1 MVLDSA
7 AVADERAAR
16 ADGLAPL
23 AQTRRELADRFSG
36 LTAYLRSPAKGSWTA
51 PDGHTEQD
59 DVVMVEIVT
68 ETFDRAWWRT
78 YAATLAARFR
88 PREHSRASRARGHA
102 RRGTAMSK
110 PFAIVTGASSGI
122 GLELAAICAQEGFDL
137 LVAADRPEI
146 QAAAERFRSLG
157 ANVTVVETDLATT
170 DGVDRLWAAAAG
182 RPVDALLAN
191 AGHGLGHAFLDQDF
205 EDVRHVIDTNITGTI
220 YLVQLVGRTMRSRG
234 TGRILLTGSIAGFMP
249 GTYQAVYNG
258 TKAFVDSFSF
268 ALRAELKDSGVTVT
282 CLMPG
287 ATETDFFE
295 RADML
300 DTQVGQSKKDDP
312 ADVARVGFDAMMR
325 GDGDVVS
332 GWKNKLQSAIANVTP
347 AGVLA
352 EQHRR
357 MAEPG
362 SAKKAES

>member
-1 MVLDSA
+1 
-7 AVADERAAR
+7 
-16 ADGLAPL
+16 
-23 AQTRRELADRFSG
+23 
-36 LTAYLRSPAKGSWTA
+36 
-51 PDGHTEQD
+51 
-59 DVVMVEIVT
+59 
-68 ETFDRAWWRT
+68 
-78 YAATLAARFR
+78 
-88 PREHSRASRARGHA
+88 
-102 RRGTAMSK
+102 MSK

-122 GLELAAICAQEGFDL
+122 GLELAAICAREGFDL
-137 LVAADRPEI
+137 LLAADRPEI
-146 QAAAERFRSLG
+146 HQAAEQCRGLG
-157 ANVTVVETDLATT
+157 ADATALELDLATT
-170 DGVDRLWAAAAG
+170 AGVDELWAAIAG

-191 AGHGLGHAFLDQDF
+191 AGHGLGRAFLDQDF
-205 EDVRHVIDTNITGTI
+205 EEVRHVIDTNVTGTV

-234 TGRILLTGSIAGFMP
+234 RGRILLTGSIAGFMP

-300 DTQVGQSKKDDP
+300 DTKVAQSKKDDP
-312 ADVARVGFDAMMR
+312 ADVARAGFDAMMR

-332 GWKNKLQSAIANVTP
+332 GWQNKLRSAIANITP
-347 AGVLA
+347 AGILA
-352 EQHRR
+352 EQHRG

-362 SAKKAES
+362 SSI